1 MYVYST
7 SIKLYVGTHDN
18 ELNAEWDNDRVRAAR
33 GMQQRQYRGRGQAEE
48 ERIDQGSP
56 YANKRNHLHCIVYA
70 IKCLDKKEIE
80 TAALTC

>member
-18 ELNAEWDNDRVRAAR
+18 ELNGEWDNDRVRETR
-33 GMQQRQYRGRGQAEE
+33 GMQQTRGEEWKAGVEE
-48 ERIDQGSP
+48 EDQGSP

-70 IKCLDKKEIE
+70 IKCLGEKEIE
-80 TAALTC
+80 TATLTC

>member
-1 MYVYST
+1 MRNGIMTECERHEACNSDST
-7 SIKLYVGTHDN
+7 
-18 ELNAEWDNDRVRAAR
+18 E
-33 GMQQRQYRGRGQAEE
+33 GRGPAEE